1 MYDWIAGADSMAFDY
16 GARVKAR
23 ENRISNTIAHRSEEM
38 TSWMRT
44 AAARIEPSAGDQ
56 FRLAF
61 A

>member
-1 MYDWIAGADSMAFDY
+1 MAFDF

-23 ENRISNTIAHRSEEM
+23 EKGISNTVGHRSEEM
-38 TSWMRT
+38 TCWMRA